1 MDFHLHNSVKH
12 QYQHRNRGESAST
25 LMLQHRCKLEVVTS
39 VQSLQQLLYKY
50 PAYCQHSDMDTEGGH
65 FHFALPTPLM
75 TLAKVF
81 GEIKAMQKDNLNP
94 IEMEGKDEKTDEE
107 IKGLKF
113 IARKIKIL
121 LEKNKKI

>member
-1 MDFHLHNSVKH
+1 MGVGGSYKC
-12 QYQHRNRGESAST
+12 E
-25 LMLQHRCKLEVVTS
+25 E
-39 VQSLQQLLYKY
+39 LQQLLYKY

-94 IEMEGKDEKTDEE
+94 IEMEGKEDKTDEE